1 MSSVARVPQTRT
13 MSFADTTSDDA
24 HEVLRHYGRVHLVK
38 ASFVR
43 FRYGDGFSHSR
54 AVALQLVLA
63 LIPLGI
69 AFIGLS
75 NTLHAERPGRV
86 LREVVLRITPGSTS
100 EIVAKT
106 LKQGQEQA
114 GHGGQLALWLG
125 LAVALLALTTSM
137 GQVERGANRIYGIQR
152 DRPARQKYGRA
163 VLMALT
169 AGLLSLAGFLI
180 IIAGGTLGDVLAKA
194 YGWQDFGLHV
204 WQALRFPVG
213 VLLAFGSFAIIVER
227 APRRRQPGWSWVGI
241 GAGVSLVLWIVF
253 TYALSLYVAHSGSFG
268 STYGPLTGVMALL
281 LWAYLTSIALFLG
294 IAFAAQLEAVRAGVR
309 ESDPGDPE
317 EGRAEAVAREGS

>member
-13 MSFADTTSDDA
+13 MTFADKTSDDA
-24 HEVLRHYGRVHLVK
+24 HEVLRHYGSLHLVK

-54 AVALQLVLA
+54 AVALQLVLS
-63 LIPLGI
+63 LIPLMI

-75 NTLHAERPGRV
+75 STLHANRPGKV
-86 LREVVLRITPGSTS
+86 LREVLLRITPGSTD

-106 LKQGQEQA
+106 LEQGQEQA
-114 GHGGQLALWLG
+114 GRGGQLALWLG
-125 LAVALLALTTSM
+125 LVVALVALTTSM

-152 DRPARQKYGRA
+152 DRPALQKYGRA

-213 VLLAFGSFAIIVER
+213 VLLAFGAFAIIVER
-227 APRRRQPGWSWVGI
+227 APRRRQPGWSWVSI
-241 GAGVSLVLWIVF
+241 GAGVSLVLWVVF

-309 ESDPGDPE
+309 DADPGDPE
-317 EGRAEAVAREGS
+317 EGRAEAVARVGS